1 GKLTLHPQG
10 IHHGPQPK
18 AIDAAKNI
26 ERTEEVAIMIETEH
40 SLQIAPEAE
49 QVRDAEYETSWAKGM
64 GLLD

>member
-1 GKLTLHPQG
+1 
-10 IHHGPQPK
+10 
-18 AIDAAKNI
+18 
-26 ERTEEVAIMIETEH
+26 MIETER